1 MRQVCKCFSPGRGE
15 TRLWQISTPLSL
27 DCCSIL
33 QRSMQRKTESTFL
46 IRHQLFGFAMATV
59 IITIKAQI
67 YFDTSFFFPLCTY
80 YSRPCVCVWWGI
92 VHKRGVSVCSVHAWL
107 VVVLLK
113 PVRSL
118 WAYREVKELSILSL
132 SFSSFF
138 HFFEGTFVGGGK
150 KSIKMK
156 RKGEINDKNRRY
168 NALFAIMATIL
179 CISIFNLRSY
189 TIEMGS
195 IVRQRL
201 VLFTCRHLQLENVTP
216 RA

>member
-1 MRQVCKCFSPGRGE
+1 M
-15 TRLWQISTPLSL
+15 
-27 DCCSIL
+27 
-33 QRSMQRKTESTFL
+33 
-46 IRHQLFGFAMATV
+46 
-59 IITIKAQI
+59 
-67 YFDTSFFFPLCTY
+67 
-80 YSRPCVCVWWGI
+80 
-92 VHKRGVSVCSVHAWL
+92 
-107 VVVLLK
+107 VVLLK

-132 SFSSFF
+132 SLFFFFFATREITHPHSSTFLKVLLW
-138 HFFEGTFVGGGK
+138 EGE
-150 KSIKMK
+150 KSIKTK

>member
-1 MRQVCKCFSPGRGE
+1 
-15 TRLWQISTPLSL
+15 
-27 DCCSIL
+27 
-33 QRSMQRKTESTFL
+33 MQRKTESTFL

-67 YFDTSFFFPLCTY
+67 YFDTSFFP
-80 YSRPCVCVWWGI
+80 PCALITQGLVCVFGGALCI
-92 VHKRGVSVCSVHAWL
+92 KEVSVFAQCTPDWWLYCSSQSDCCGLTEKWKNTQLFH
-107 VVVLLK
+107 
-113 PVRSL
+113 SL
-118 WAYREVKELSILSL
+118 FFFCYTGNNA
-132 SFSSFF
+132 SSFF

-150 KSIKMK
+150 KSIKTK

-201 VLFTCRHLQLENVTP
+201 VLFTCRHLQLEKLTP

>member
-1 MRQVCKCFSPGRGE
+1 MLSA
-15 TRLWQISTPLSL
+15 RLTGGCIAQASQISVG
-27 DCCSIL
+27 L
-33 QRSMQRKTESTFL
+33 QRSERVEYSFTISFFFFATREITHPHSSTFL
-46 IRHQLFGFAMATV
+46 
-59 IITIKAQI
+59 K
-67 YFDTSFFFPLCTY
+67 
-80 YSRPCVCVWWGI
+80 
-92 VHKRGVSVCSVHAWL
+92 
-107 VVVLLK
+107 VLL
-113 PVRSL
+113 
-118 WAYREVKELSILSL
+118 W
-132 SFSSFF
+132 
-138 HFFEGTFVGGGK
+138 EGE
-150 KSIKMK
+150 KSIKTK

>member
-1 MRQVCKCFSPGRGE
+1 
-15 TRLWQISTPLSL
+15 
-27 DCCSIL
+27 
-33 QRSMQRKTESTFL
+33 MQRKMESTFL

-67 YFDTSFFFPLCTY
+67 YFDIFFSPCALITQGLVCVFGGALCIKEVSVFAQCTPDWWLYCSSQSDLCGLTEKWKSWVFFHYLFFFFFFATREITHPHSSTFL
-80 YSRPCVCVWWGI
+80 
-92 VHKRGVSVCSVHAWL
+92 K
-107 VVVLLK
+107 VLL
-113 PVRSL
+113 
-118 WAYREVKELSILSL
+118 W
-132 SFSSFF
+132 
-138 HFFEGTFVGGGK
+138 EGE
-150 KSIKMK
+150 KSIKTK

>member
-1 MRQVCKCFSPGRGE
+1 
-15 TRLWQISTPLSL
+15 
-27 DCCSIL
+27 
-33 QRSMQRKTESTFL
+33 MQRKTESTFL
-46 IRHQLFGFAMATV
+46 IKHQLFGFAMATV

-67 YFDTSFFFPLCTY
+67 YFDTSFFSPLCTY

-118 WAYREVKELSILSL
+118 WAYREVKEYSTLSL
-132 SFSSFF
+132 SLFFFCYTGNNASSFF

-150 KSIKMK
+150 KSIKTK

-179 CISIFNLRSY
+179 CTSIFNLRSY

-201 VLFTCRHLQLENVTP
+201 VLFTCRHLQLEKVTP